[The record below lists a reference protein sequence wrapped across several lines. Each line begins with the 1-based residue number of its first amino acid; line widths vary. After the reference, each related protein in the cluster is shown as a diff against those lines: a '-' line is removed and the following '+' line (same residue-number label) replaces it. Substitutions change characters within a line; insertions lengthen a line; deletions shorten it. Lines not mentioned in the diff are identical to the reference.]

1 MEIRLTAAQ
10 YQTLIKLVY
19 LGQWM
24 IEGSREEE
32 ANLKDYDA
40 LASYI
45 YSYAPLFGFKNLVDF
60 DEAEGEY
67 YPSDEFDDL
76 MEEIIARYEESS
88 FWDQLVVRLAERD
101 LLREYGENGIKKM
114 EWKEIEE
121 KRGALIKKYLRE
133 IEEHGLD
140 NLIIE
145 RIS

>member
-1 MEIRLTAAQ
+1 MEIRLSPAQ
-10 YQTLIKLVY
+10 YQLLIKLVY

-24 IEGSREEE
+24 IEGAREEE
-32 ANLKDYDA
+32 GDLEEYDS

-45 YSYAPLFGFKNLVDF
+45 YSYAPLFGAKNLVDF

-67 YPSDEFDDL
+67 YPSSELDEL
-76 MEEIIARYEESS
+76 MEEIVARYEESS
-88 FWDQLVVRLAERD
+88 FWDQLVIRLAERD
-101 LLREYGENGIKKM
+101 LVREYGEEGIKRM
-114 EWKEIEE
+114 DWKELED

-140 NLIIE
+140 NLVIE